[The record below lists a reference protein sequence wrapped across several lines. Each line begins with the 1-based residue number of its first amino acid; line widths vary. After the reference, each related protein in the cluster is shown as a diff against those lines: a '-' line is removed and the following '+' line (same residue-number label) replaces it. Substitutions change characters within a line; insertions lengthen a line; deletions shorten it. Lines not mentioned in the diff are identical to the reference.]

1 MRILLDTNIFIPLE
15 DSSQVLDESLSDL
28 VKLANQHGHSLLIH
42 PASREDI
49 ERDSNLQRKE
59 ISLSRIDKYPKLEFP
74 PVLSEE
80 ELRELGLAQ
89 NKDNDRIDNL
99 ILYALYRDTV
109 ELLVTEDRGM
119 HKKAIQLGLTDR
131 IHYIQQA
138 SELLRKLHTKERVTL
153 PSIKDVPTH
162 CLDLKDPFFDSLR
175 EGYPDFNKWFTEKCC
190 RGGRHAWIYFD
201 GHEHPRAICIYNE
214 EESPIISDDFQA
226 LQGKVLKL
234 CTFKVGEE
242 VRGRKIGELLL
253 KAAFQYATRNNIEHI
268 YLTMKLDKQPYLR
281 DMVEEYGFSYFS
293 DHNGDQV
300 FVKKHPVNPPDNSL
314 SPLDYHIQFF
324 PHFKSG
330 DGVNKFII
338 PVQPKFHATLFP
350 EIQAQLGLF
359 LHASVGN
366 AIKQAYLCNARI
378 KSPSV
383 GDIVLFYRS
392 EDLKAVTSLGVIES
406 VHDLDDVDKIVPLV
420 SKRTVYSFDDIAKMA
435 EKRTKVILFRSAM
448 HFKRPVTYKWL
459 TEEGVING
467 QIQTIRQIS
476 DVSFRQIMDE

>member
-15 DSSQVLDESLSDL
+15 DSSQVLDESLSGL
-28 VKLANQHGHSLLIH
+28 VKLANQYGHPLLIH
-42 PASREDI
+42 PASKEDI
-49 ERDSNLQRKE
+49 ERDSNQKRRE
-59 ISLSRIDKYPKLEFP
+59 ISLSRIDKYPLLELP
-74 PVLSEE
+74 PVLSPEE
-80 ELRELGLAQ
+80 RGQLGLAE
-89 NKDNDRIDNL
+89 NKDNDRVDNL
-99 ILYALYRDTV
+99 ILYALLRDAV

-119 HKKAIQLGLTDR
+119 HKKAALLGLTNR
-131 IHYIQQA
+131 IHYVQQA
-138 SELLRKLHTKERVTL
+138 SELLRKLHTKELVTL

-162 CLDLKDPFFDSLR
+162 SLTLKDPFFDSLR
-175 EGYPDFNKWFTEKCC
+175 EGYPDFDKWFTEKCC
-190 RGGRHAWIYFD
+190 RDGRHAWIYFD
-201 GHEHPRAICIYNE
+201 GHDHPRAICIYKE
-214 EESPIISDDFQA
+214 EESPIISDNSKA

-253 KAAFQYATRNNIEHI
+253 KAAFQYATKNNIEHI
-268 YLTMKLDKQPYLR
+268 YLTMQLDKQPYLR

-300 FVKKHPVNPPDNSL
+300 FIKKHPVNPPAKAL
-314 SPLDYHIQFF
+314 PPLDYHIQFF

-330 DGVNKFII
+330 IEVNKFII
-338 PVQPKFHATLFP
+338 PVRPKFHAMLFP
-350 EIQAQLGLF
+350 EIQPQLGLF

-392 EDLKAVTSLGVIES
+392 EDLKAITSLGIIES

-420 SKRTVYSFDDIAKMA
+420 SKRTVYSFGDIVKMA
-435 EKRTKVILFRSAM
+435 EKRTKVILFRSAL
-448 HFKRPVTYKWL
+448 HFKQPITYKWL
-459 TEEGVING
+459 TKEGVING
-467 QIQTIRQIS
+467 QIQTIRKIS
-476 DVSFRQIMDE
+476 DTSFRQIMDA

>member
-28 VKLANQHGHSLLIH
+28 VKLANQYGHQLLIH
-42 PASREDI
+42 PASKEDI
-49 ERDSNLQRKE
+49 GRDSNKQRRE
-59 ISLSRIDKYPKLEFP
+59 ISLSRINKYPQIEFP
-74 PVLSEE
+74 PILSPEE
-80 ELRELGLAQ
+80 RNKLGLAQ
-89 NKDNDRIDNL
+89 NKDNDRVDNL
-99 ILYALYRDTV
+99 ILYALFRDAV

-119 HKKAIQLGLTDR
+119 HKKASLLGLTDR
-131 IHYIQQA
+131 IHYVQQA
-138 SELLRKLHTKERVTL
+138 SELLRKLHTKELVTL
-153 PSIKDVPTH
+153 PSIKDIPTH
-162 CLDLKDPFFDSLR
+162 SLILKDPFFDSLR
-175 EGYPDFNKWFTEKCC
+175 EGYPGFDKWFIEKCC
-190 RGGRHAWIYFD
+190 REERHAWIYFD

-214 EESPIISDDFQA
+214 EKSPIVSDSSQA

-253 KAAFQYATRNNIEHI
+253 KAAFQYSTKNSIEHI
-268 YLTMKLDKQPYLR
+268 YLTMKPDKQPYLR

-293 DHNGDQV
+293 DYNGDQV
-300 FVKKHPVNPPDNSL
+300 FVKEHPVTPPISSL

-324 PHFKSG
+324 PHFKS
-330 DGVNKFII
+330 DADVNKFIVPI
-338 PVQPKFHATLFP
+338 QPKFHAMLFP

-359 LHASVGN
+359 LHSSVGN

-378 KSPSV
+378 KLPSV

-392 EDLKAVTSLGVIES
+392 KDMKAITSLGIIES

-448 HFKRPVTYKWL
+448 HFNQPVTYQWL
-459 TEEGVING
+459 IEKGVING
-467 QIQTIRQIS
+467 QPQSIQRIS
-476 DVSFRQIMDE
+476 DDSFRQIMDE